1 MNAMHLTHTPHVP
14 HASHASHSKGL
25 FGRLLVA
32 LPLALSLCVGT
43 WAAPPSA
50 KGKAPADSAAARLAD
65 HEARRTLFRQMCS
78 HPTSS
83 QREALEILA
92 KGEGQTLGEEFC
104 ADVEYQYFGS
114 QSKPR
119 ERDFLGFKPGAD
131 IRDISVFQY
140 FTKLKSFPVDP
151 DVKDLSP
158 LINFKSLTSLAIV
171 DNKNLLDIR
180 VLSELKE
187 LKNLDLRNTQ
197 VLSLEPLAGLSK
209 LETLNLHV
217 EPQTGLPK
225 RTGLDA
231 LRHLKNLKDLDIDSA
246 EALDDQIKDLQQLQ
260 VLTIYGPVRDV
271 CNLKN
276 LKQLYILYL
285 INAGIKDISCLKEFK
300 ELADVNLRGNPIK
313 SVASWAALPKLRNLS
328 IDNTLVEDLSAFA
341 GNRNMSIVEARGTPL
356 RWCSPKSAEDIK
368 KGVSCLNPDGSEK
381 PWWKRLLRM

>member
-1 MNAMHLTHTPHVP
+1 MHLTHTPHVP
-14 HASHASHSKGL
+14 HTSHASHASHSKGL

-50 KGKAPADSAAARLAD
+50 KGQAPADSAAARLAD
-65 HEARRTLFRQMCS
+65 HEARRTLFKQMCAN
-78 HPTSS
+78 PTPS
-83 QREALEILA
+83 QRETLEILA
-92 KGEGQTLGEEFC
+92 KSDGQTMGVEFC
-104 ADVEYQYFGS
+104 KSVEYEYFGTEKQPRVANSAGGGKEIRDLTPFQYFG
-114 QSKPR
+114 
-119 ERDFLGFKPGAD
+119 G
-131 IRDISVFQY
+131 I
-140 FTKLKSFPVDP
+140 KSFNVSAAA
-151 DVKDLSP
+151 KDLSP
-158 LINFKSLTSLAIV
+158 IANYTSLESLYIENNKHV
-171 DNKNLLDIR
+171 LDISVIGHFKNLKT
-180 VLSELKE
+180 LS
-187 LKNLDLRNTQ
+187 LRNTQ

-231 LRHLKNLKDLDIDSA
+231 LRHLKSLRQLDIDSA

-276 LKQLYILYL
+276 LKQLYLMYL
-285 INAGIKDISCLKEFK
+285 VNSEIRDVTCLKDLK
-300 ELADVNLRGNPIK
+300 ELVSITLDNNPIRNI
-313 SVASWAALPKLRNLS
+313 SALAPLPKLTNLRVE
-328 IDNTLVEDLSAFA
+328 NTQIEDLSAFT
-341 GNRNMSIVEARGTPL
+341 GNPNMFVVEARGTPL